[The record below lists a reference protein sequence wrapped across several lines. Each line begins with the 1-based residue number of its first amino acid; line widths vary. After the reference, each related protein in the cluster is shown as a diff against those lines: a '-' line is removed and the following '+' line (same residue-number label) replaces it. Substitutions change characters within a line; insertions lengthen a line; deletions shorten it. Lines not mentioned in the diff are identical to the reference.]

1 MCRLFG
7 FRSSVPSQAHRS
19 LLDAECLSRPVNQAP
34 RRLGIGWFV
43 DEDAYVIKSATAA
56 HACDRFKSASQ
67 RLTSHTFVVHVRK
80 ATVGV
85 VDHLNAHPFRFGRWL
100 FAHNGT
106 ILGMEKLADWLADR
120 TDPKLTTVI
129 LGDTDSE
136 RLFYY
141 LLSGLIAA
149 GVDQTGRIV
158 PDAELVGK
166 VIRQLLFDL
175 DAAAEALGVERPITK
190 CNPYQWRYFCSSPC
204 RDAADDHN
212 PKALVQG
219 LLYLPCTRQDL
230 HGVEAPRAPPG
241 QPSHRGL
248 EPIGTDENI
257 WEELPDGTTVALQ
270 DNFSYPYCRRPKTG
284 LHQNCPNGR
293 RLSCGV
299 LVLLNNNE

>member
-1 MCRLFG
+1 MSPIWLSEFG
-7 FRSSVPSQAHRS
+7 PFPSASVAPGRR
-19 LLDAECLSRPVNQAP
+19 ECLSRPASTKHP
-34 RRLGIGWFV
+34 DGWGIGWFV

-106 ILGMEKLADWLADR
+106 IFGMEKLADWLADR

-175 DAAAEALGVERPITK
+175 DAAAEALGVERPITNVILTNGDIFVAHRAGMPLMITTQK
-190 CNPYQWRYFCSSPC
+190 LSCKDFFTCPAPVKTCMESKRPE
-204 RDAADDHN
+204 H
-212 PKALVQG
+212 
-219 LLYLPCTRQDL
+219 LPVNHL
-230 HGVEAPRAPPG
+230 IVA
-241 QPSHRGL
+241 S

-270 DNFSYPYCRRPKTG
+270 DNF
-284 LHQNCPNGR
+284 L
-293 RLSCGV
+293 LS
-299 LVLLNNNE
+299 LLPPPEDWIAPELPEWAKAKPAVC